1 MNPNRA
7 ALAILTALLASAV
20 VAGCVAPAVM
30 NPMRSLATPSSG
42 STPRTAYTL
51 PDIGAMQQR
60 QQFMQDLMANPDLP
74 AWHDEREKLTM
85 AQGDR
90 VFDKPFD
97 QVFDGMVVALATM
110 GSRVNNMD
118 RGTGYITGSLP
129 DLGPERTQE
138 LQKESVAEYAQT
150 KGYPPSVLQKQG
162 MFDTGTT
169 MSQSM
174 MGRFG
179 GSGLTLTMV
188 RQSAQQT
195 KVKVRFDN
203 VFYPKTELEL
213 YQHVWVAV
221 DKQMF
226 LDRSL
231 DH

>member
-1 MNPNRA
+1 MSPMRMWFQ
-7 ALAILTALLASAV
+7 ALATLGASAILT
-20 VAGCVAPAVM
+20 GCLGPMVS
-30 NPMRSLATPSSG
+30 PMRGLTAPSVSSG
-42 STPRTAYTL
+42 SSTQPPYAR
-51 PDIGAMQQR
+51 PDLGAIQQR
-60 QQFMQDLMANPDLP
+60 QQFMQDMMANPDLP
-74 AWHDEREKLTM
+74 SWHAERDKLTM

-110 GSRVNNMD
+110 GSRVTNMD

-129 DLGPERTQE
+129 DLGPERTQQ
-138 LQKESVAEYAQT
+138 LRAESLAEYAQI
-150 KGYPPSVLQKQG
+150 KGYPPSVLQSQG
-162 MFDTGTT
+162 MFDMGNV

-174 MGRFG
+174 MGR

-188 RQSAQQT
+188 RQSPQQT

-203 VFYPKTELEL
+203 VYFPKAELDL

-221 DKQMF
+221 DRQMF
-226 LDRSL
+226 LDRAL